1 MLNDM
6 LNHTAGVEKMN
17 GFGEFLYRL
26 RKEKGMTQAELADAL
41 GVTNKAVSKWETG
54 EAMPETA
61 LLKPLA
67 RIFGVTVDELLD
79 GKRADGNACCYNEE
93 SRSTADGE
101 KYSNTREEDIDEFFT
116 RRIKE
121 YVFAR
126 GRDCGEERTVSDR
139 ICGAVCAA
147 VVLLGIAV
155 YLFLGSLADLWHPYW
170 VIIPVCAL
178 ASGIVGILF
187 DVCNKQK
194 RERKIARGEKPVTGA
209 ICGIVMLCC
218 IIAYL
223 LLGAFANLWHPMW
236 MLVVCGAVASG
247 IIGAT
252 GEAIAAKKRNK

>member
-1 MLNDM
+1 
-6 LNHTAGVEKMN
+6 
-17 GFGEFLYRL
+17 
-26 RKEKGMTQAELADAL
+26 MTQAELAEAL

-79 GKRADGNACCYNEE
+79 GKRADGNAHYNDEPKQ
-93 SRSTADGE
+93 SISD
-101 KYSNTREEDIDEFFT
+101 EDIDEFFT
-116 RRIKE
+116 RRIRE
-121 YVFAR
+121 HMFTR
-126 GRDCGEERTVSDR
+126 GKDFGEERTVADR

-155 YLFLGSLADLWHPYW
+155 YLFLGSFADLWNPYW
-170 VIIPVCAL
+170 VIIPVCVL
-178 ASGIVGILF
+178 STGIVGIVF
-187 DVCNKQK
+187 DMCNKQK
-194 RERKIARGEKPVTGA
+194 REKQFARGKNPVTGA
-209 ICGIVMLCC
+209 ICGIVMLSC

-223 LLGAFANLWHPMW
+223 LLGAMSNLWHPMW
-236 MLVVCGAVASG
+236 MIVVCGAVASG